1 MNIGEESRK
10 EVGKDRRMIL
20 REEKESNGS
29 KKNSGRKKSV
39 EGSNSKDWVVKDRYI
54 EENYGGGITR

>member
-29 KKNSGRKKSV
+29 KKNSGRKKV
-39 EGSNSKDWVVKDRYI
+39 LKEVTVKI
-54 EENYGGGITR
+54 EL